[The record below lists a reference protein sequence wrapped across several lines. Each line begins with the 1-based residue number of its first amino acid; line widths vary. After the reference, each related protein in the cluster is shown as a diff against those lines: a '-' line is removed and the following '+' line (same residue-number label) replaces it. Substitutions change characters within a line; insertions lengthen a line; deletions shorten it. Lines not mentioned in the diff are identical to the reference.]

1 LYKNKKGNN
10 SYSKSLEEFHKSK
23 NMALNMFQQET
34 KRKITIHILSNN
46 TKDGNNLVEFLTNQ
60 KNWKIRIIR
69 EKYQ

>member
-1 LYKNKKGNN
+1 MYKNKKGNN

>member
-1 LYKNKKGNN
+1 M
-10 SYSKSLEEFHKSK
+10 EEFHKSK
-23 NMALNMFQQET
+23 NMTLNMFQEET